1 MSPRAWSLKL
11 QNVSPVSAGGASRL
25 AALRN
30 ELSPSAS
37 KRSQWMDSLGSGW
50 RETESR
56 VGPPAQAER
65 GAFAG
70 ADRWQWASDVPGS
83 KHRQQSQAQAV
94 PTASAGKAC
103 SLHTLTPSLALGRP
117 GTQIHSRAA
126 LLRTDYGETQDIS
139 PCPQPAACRPLPP
152 TPVLSP
158 PLPRGCSPG
167 KLNPQWPNTAATF
180 DQSLHVPHYIWAE
193 GERNLIDIAELG
205 GYGC

>member
-1 MSPRAWSLKL
+1 MSCRHQQA
-11 QNVSPVSAGGASRL
+11 NAV
-25 AALRN
+25 N
-30 ELSPSAS
+30 
-37 KRSQWMDSLGSGW
+37 GW
-50 RETESR
+50 THSVR
-56 VGPPAQAER
+56 VGGKPSHVWGHLPRPSEVLLLWS
-65 GAFAG
+65 G
-70 ADRWQWASDVPGS
+70 RWQWASDVPGS